1 MSQVEKEII
10 FNIYLLFLL
19 FMNVK
24 RFKRTFFAVSFCTQ
38 LYKK

>member
-1 MSQVEKEII
+1 MSQIEKEII
-10 FNIYLLFLL
+10 FNIYLFLL